1 MVVLKFILE
10 IVEKTFETYTK
21 YSGVDDE
28 EQNKKKTSKA
38 VIMVITLEI
47 FRKPC

>member
-28 EQNKKKTSKA
+28 EQNKKKN
-38 VIMVITLEI
+38 V
-47 FRKPC
+47 